1 MTDPSRPPPA
11 IDVRYVAHLARMNLT
26 DEEAG
31 ELSGQISEI
40 VGYFHQLDALDV
52 SGIEPMAHTT
62 PVDNVLRAD
71 EPAGSLDRDDALA
84 NAPAKRNHL
93 FVVPKILE

>member
-1 MTDPSRPPPA
+1 MDKKFA
-11 IDVRYVAHLARMNLT
+11 ILADIHANIDALQAVVEDARSQSVTNFICVG
-26 DEEAG
+26 D
-31 ELSGQISEI
+31 I

-71 EPAGSLDRDDALA
+71 EPAPGLDRADVLA
-84 NAPAKRNHL
+84 NAPAKRNNL
-93 FVVPKILE
+93 ILVPKILE

>member
-1 MTDPSRPPPA
+1 MSEPSKPA
-11 IDVRYVAHLARMNLT
+11 HEIDVRYVAHLARMHLT
-26 DEEAG
+26 DQEVA
-31 ELSGQISEI
+31 ELSGQIGDI

-71 EPAGSLDRDDALA
+71 EPAPGLDRADVLA
-84 NAPAKRNHL
+84 NAPAKRNNL
-93 FVVPKILE
+93 ILVPKILE